1 MNIRKRLLIS
11 SVYFV
16 QGVVSITGLAEFI
29 LTRNAFHFSWVQLAF
44 LGALST
50 LTWSVKPLY
59 GFLTDGVTIFG
70 LRRKPYLIFSSLM
83 ALCGYWGMAF
93 WGTGFLSIAIGSLI
107 ISIGLGFA
115 DVIIDGLVVEN
126 STPETVGK
134 WQALCWR
141 SKGWGIL
148 LASLLSGLLLE
159 RAVFSKWLGA
169 SPITQAMT
177 HLFSQTFTLEHVGN
191 IAMLDIRYLL
201 FFTGLWPL
209 LTLALTLLV
218 DEKKHIQTQP
228 LNLPPRIISSAAL
241 AFLATL
247 ILVFYNTIHP
257 QSFGGLKGQA
267 ITSLGLVLIWGI
279 WILGYLRALVRTKV
293 ASITLLF
300 GALFLFLWRFTP
312 SFGAPW
318 SDYFIN
324 TLHLSQE
331 KLGLI
336 GALSS
341 ISWIIGTWLYNRY
354 FDRFPLHKLL
364 KWTVLV
370 GVIVSFTQLTLTNA
384 ELGMSLGNLP
394 LIKFTAAVLLYP
406 IYLIAYQAGAWGEL
420 MAQPGIL
427 NLDALLSFF
436 LEIMF
441 MISFLPILKLAAE
454 VTPKGVEATNFSI
467 LASVMNLGLAF
478 GTVSGGWIYTGI
490 EGVHHLG
497 RFHVNGLQLTVII
510 GALTSLLCLPVI
522 PKLKNLK

>member
-1 MNIRKRLLIS
+1 VTLQKKLLIA

-29 LTRNAFHFSWVQLAF
+29 LTRNAFHFTWVQLAF

-59 GFLTDGVTIFG
+59 GFLTDGVSIFG
-70 LRRKPYLIFSSLM
+70 LRRKPYLVFSSLL
-83 ALCGYWGMAF
+83 ALIGYWSMAF
-93 WGTGFLSIAIGSLI
+93 WGTGFTSIAMGSLT

-159 RAVFSKWLGA
+159 RAFFSNWLGHSTLTNVFS
-169 SPITQAMT
+169 
-177 HLFSQTFTLEHVGN
+177 HLFHNTFTVEYVGK
-191 IAMLDIRYLL
+191 ISMLDIRYLL

-209 LTLALTLLV
+209 LTLGLTLLV
-218 DEKKHIQTQP
+218 SETKNLTPQP
-228 LNLPPRIISSAAL
+228 LNLPPKIISTAAL
-241 AFLATL
+241 AFVITV
-247 ILVFYNTIHP
+247 ILVFANV
-257 QSFGGLKGQA
+257 GQA
-267 ITSLGLVLIWGI
+267 LTSLGMVLIWGA
-279 WILGYLRALVRTKV
+279 WILGYLRALVKTKI
-293 ASITLLF
+293 ATTTLLF

-318 SDYFIN
+318 SDYYIN

-341 ISWIIGTWLYNRY
+341 VSWILGTWLYNR
-354 FDRFPLHKLL
+354 FLDHFPLHQLL

-370 GVIVSFTQLTLTNA
+370 GVVLSFSQLSLTSSS
-384 ELGMSLGNLP
+384 LGMSLGAMP
-394 LIKFTAAVLLYP
+394 IIKYPTAILLYP
-406 IYLIAYQAGAWGEL
+406 IYFVAYQGHAWTEL
-420 MAQPGIL
+420 MTQPGIL
-427 NLDALLSFF
+427 NLEAILSFL

-441 MISFLPILKLAAE
+441 MVSFLPILKLAAE

-478 GTVSGGWIYTGI
+478 GAVSGGWIYTGI
-490 EGVHHLG
+490 EKGYQFG
-497 RFHVNGLQLTVII
+497 SFHISGLQLTIII
-510 GALTSLLCLPVI
+510 GAVTSLLCLPVI
-522 PKLKNLK
+522 PKLKSLK

>member
-1 MNIRKRLLIS
+1 MTLQKKLLIA

-29 LTRNAFHFSWVQLAF
+29 LTRNAFHFTWVQLAF

-59 GFLTDGVTIFG
+59 GFLTDGVSIFG
-70 LRRKPYLIFSSLM
+70 LRRKPYLIFSSLL

-93 WGTGFLSIAIGSLI
+93 WGTGFTSIAIGSLI

-115 DVIIDGLVVEN
+115 DVIIDGVVVEN
-126 STPETVGK
+126 STPQTIGK

-159 RAVFSKWLGA
+159 RAFFSNWLGHSTLTNVFS
-169 SPITQAMT
+169 
-177 HLFSQTFTLEHVGN
+177 HLFQNTFTLEHVGK

-201 FFTGLWPL
+201 FFTGFWPL
-209 LTLALTLLV
+209 LTLGLTLLV
-218 DEKKHIQTQP
+218 SEKKQLTPTPMNIPPVIIVSAGIAFVATVLLMLSHI
-228 LNLPPRIISSAAL
+228 
-241 AFLATL
+241 
-247 ILVFYNTIHP
+247 
-257 QSFGGLKGQA
+257 GQA
-267 ITSLGLVLIWGI
+267 LTSLLMVLIWGV
-279 WILGYLRALVRTKV
+279 WISGYLYALVKKKIAT
-293 ASITLLF
+293 STLLF
-300 GALFLFLWRFTP
+300 AALFLFLWRFTP

-341 ISWIIGTWLYNRY
+341 ISWILGTWIYNR
-354 FDRFPLHKLL
+354 FLDKFPLHQLL
-364 KWTVLV
+364 RWTVII
-370 GVIVSFTQLTLTNA
+370 GVILSFTQLSLTHCQLA
-384 ELGMSLGNLP
+384 MSLGAMP
-394 LIKFTAAVLLYP
+394 IIKYPAAILLSP
-406 IYLIAYQAGAWGEL
+406 IYLIVYQGNAWTEL

-441 MISFLPILKLAAE
+441 MVSFLPILKLAAE

-478 GTVSGGWIYTGI
+478 GAVSGGWIYTGI
-490 EGVHHLG
+490 EGGL
-497 RFHVNGLQLTVII
+497 HVGSSHITGLQLTIII